1 MQVAWY
7 EGIWIEID
15 LNLNPNVITYS
26 YDFKQIAKSQIA
38 QSLMFLVC
46 KLGTVMPIMR
56 VIY

>member
-26 YDFKQIAKSQIA
+26 YDFKQIAKS
-38 QSLMFLVC
+38 
-46 KLGTVMPIMR
+46 
-56 VIY
+56 